1 MFINNDESIN
11 VKFLY
16 RKPVVIGVLDD
27 SDNDFN
33 DMSWMVDNSWELLKV
48 KFSESS
54 FQELV
59 VGLVEIFIGGQP
71 NYSTLGEMFGND
83 TKVEGDVEKVVYKI
97 SNIERNSNDII
108 RVEMYLD
115 PINRNIKDL
124 FLYVQEGLDKLKLK
138 EILSEKYEGVS
149 IELNSEFI
157 ITGKDY
163 RIIIGGTTK
172 AFEPGEFTN
181 K

>member
-11 VKFLY
+11 AKFLY

-27 SDNDFN
+27 SDNDPN

-59 VGLVEIFIGGQP
+59 IGLVEIFRRGQP
-71 NYSTLGEMFGND
+71 NYSSLGEMFGND
-83 TKVEGDVEKVVYKI
+83 TKVERDVEKLVYNI
-97 SNIERNSNDII
+97 TNIERNLNDII

-115 PINRNIKDL
+115 PMNRNIKDL
-124 FLYVQEGLDKLKLK
+124 FLYVQEGLDMLILK
-138 EILSEKYEGVS
+138 EILNEKYEGLS
-149 IELNSEFI
+149 IDLNGKFI
-157 ITGKDY
+157 ITDRDY
-163 RIIIGGTTK
+163 RIIII
-172 AFEPGEFTN
+172 
-181 K
+181 

>member
-1 MFINNDESIN
+1 M
-11 VKFLY
+11 
-16 RKPVVIGVLDD
+16 DD
-27 SDNDFN
+27 SDDDFN

-48 KFSESS
+48 KFIESS

-97 SNIERNSNDII
+97 NNIERNSNDII
-108 RVEMYLD
+108 RVS
-115 PINRNIKDL
+115 
-124 FLYVQEGLDKLKLK
+124 G
-138 EILSEKYEGVS
+138 KYEGVS

-163 RIIIGGTTK
+163 RIIISGK
-172 AFEPGEFTN
+172 
-181 K
+181 

>member
-11 VKFLY
+11 AKFLY

-27 SDNDFN
+27 SDNDPN

-59 VGLVEIFIGGQP
+59 IGLVEIFRRGQP
-71 NYSTLGEMFGND
+71 NYSSLGEMFGND
-83 TKVEGDVEKVVYKI
+83 TKVEGDVEKVVYNI
-97 SNIERNSNDII
+97 TNIERNLNDII

-115 PINRNIKDL
+115 PMNRNIKDL
-124 FLYVQEGLDKLKLK
+124 ILYVQEGLDMLTLK
-138 EILSEKYEGVS
+138 EMLNEKYEGLS
-149 IELNSEFI
+149 IDLNGKFI
-157 ITGKDY
+157 ITDRDY
-163 RIIIGGTTK
+163 RIIII
-172 AFEPGEFTN
+172 
-181 K
+181 